1 MGYQLKPKTAK
12 RNDWNET
19 SQTTQTTNQNGC
31 NEQNKRITVTR
42 KKNKQ
47 KKNTTTIEISG
58 GRNVMENVDFTSDIL
73 SHLGI

>member
-1 MGYQLKPKTAK
+1 MTGMKQAKPPEQPIEMAVMNKTKQLLWP
-12 RNDWNET
+12 E
-19 SQTTQTTNQNGC
+19 
-31 NEQNKRITVTR
+31 

-58 GRNVMENVDFTSDIL
+58 GWNVMENVDFTSDIL

>member
-1 MGYQLKPKTAK
+1 MTGMKQAKPPEQPIKMAVMNKTK
-12 RNDWNET
+12 ELLWPE
-19 SQTTQTTNQNGC
+19 
-31 NEQNKRITVTR
+31 

-58 GRNVMENVDFTSDIL
+58 GWNVMENVDFTSDIL